1 MATSQDDSG
10 SNVSASN
17 VSFNSTSVSQENVF
31 YYRPNNDFQIYI
43 IYCKEITLNELA
55 AQLLNDHL
63 YSTCNYFYSNN
74 HFKFYFQH
82 PNDQR
87 IYHIN
92 CEIISHSA
100 IVQHLNLNFFGINLR
115 QSEQQRQQQPL
126 EFTNDHKQNL
136 EFHLR
141 RSLIDYLAPN
151 MIAENENQIANNI
164 NLVNIRPRNVTDNNQ
179 SPTSQ
184 QDNNNRLG

>member
-10 SNVSASN
+10 LSNASASN
-17 VSFNSTSVSQENVF
+17 ASHNSTSVSQENGF
-31 YYRPNNDFQIYI
+31 FYRPNNDFQIYI
-43 IYCKEITLNELA
+43 IYCKEITLNELTS
-55 AQLLNDHL
+55 QLLNIHL
-63 YSTCNYFYSNN
+63 YSTCNYLYSNN
-74 HFKFYFQH
+74 HFEFYFQH

-87 IYHIN
+87 IYHID
-92 CEIISHSA
+92 CEMIPHSA
-100 IVQHLNLNFFGINLR
+100 IVQHLNLNVFGIELR
-115 QSEQQRQQQPL
+115 QNDQQSLL

-151 MIAENENQIANNI
+151 MISGNENQIDGANNTS
-164 NLVNIRPRNVTDNNQ
+164 LVNIRPRNVTDNNQ

-184 QDNNNRLG
+184 QDNNNRLV